1 MSIIKK
7 SKTFCV
13 VPFVSQMVDTSGTI
27 NLCCVAKDAVLKNRE
42 NYPFH
47 ILSENTHGHGSP
59 SGSLNEVWNSK
70 HMQIFR
76 KFMIDGE
83 KVPNCQGCYKLEE
96 LGKASTRQLMNAEWH
111 DKIGS
116 RGVRQRV
123 IEALKND
130 YKLPDSKPVYLD
142 LRLGNVC
149 NLKCRMCN
157 PYNSKAIGVEHNE
170 LLEEDFNYRMLYL
183 RAFGDTAEFM
193 KRMTNWYETD
203 IFWDQV
209 IELIPNLKKVYL
221 TGGEPT
227 LIKQNYKFLEKIIEH
242 NLQNDIEI
250 FFSINVT
257 NVTSK
262 FLDLTSKFKNVQIN
276 CSIDAIGKYNDYI
289 RKNSNWDE
297 IDTNFKKLCKIKN
310 LRLFITPTV
319 QVYNILHLHEILYY
333 VEECRKEFKK
343 NIEVDFLFLNH
354 PEFLDITILNDKI
367 KQICYDNL
375 NEYKI
380 KFNETYNTTFF
391 TKDSIDGLMNL
402 LKSERHQKYKF
413 LVPEFSRYTTALDAK
428 RNENFSS
435 IFPNLKDLICEE
447 FDVSFQ

>member
-1 MSIIKK
+1 MSIIRK

-13 VPFVSQMVDTSGTI
+13 VPFVSQTVDTTGTI
-27 NLCCVAKDAVLKNRE
+27 NLCCMARDDVLRDRE
-42 NYPFH
+42 DNTFH
-47 ILSENTHGHGSP
+47 ISKDKM
-59 SGSLNEVWNSK
+59 NEVWNSK

-76 KFMIDGE
+76 KFMIE
-83 KVPNCQGCYKLEE
+83 NKKLPNCQGCYKLEE
-96 LGKASTRQLMNAEWH
+96 LGKTSTRQLMNVEYNE
-111 DKIGS
+111 KLGS

-130 YKLPDSKPVYLD
+130 YELPDSKPVYLD
-142 LRLGNVC
+142 LRLGNIC

-157 PYNSKAIGVEHNE
+157 PYNSKAIGSEHSE
-170 LLEEDFNYRMLYL
+170 LLEKDFNYRMVYL
-183 RAFGDTAEFM
+183 RAYGNTAEFM
-193 KRMTNWYETD
+193 KTMTNWYETD
-203 IFWDQV
+203 HFWDQV

-227 LIKQNYKFLEKIIEH
+227 LIKQNYKFLEKIVEH

-262 FLDLTSKFKNVQIN
+262 FLDLINKFRSVQIN

-297 IDTNFKKLCKIKN
+297 VDINFKKLCKIKN
-310 LRLFITPTV
+310 LRLFVTPTV
-319 QVYNILHLHEILYY
+319 QVYNVLKLHEILYY
-333 VEECRKEFKK
+333 VEDYRNKFKK
-343 NIEVDFLFLNH
+343 NIEVDFLFLHH
-354 PEFLDITILNDKI
+354 PEFLDITILNKKI

-375 NEYKI
+375 NEYKT
-380 KFNETYNTTFF
+380 KFNATYSTTFF

-402 LKSERHQKYKF
+402 LKSGRHKKYKF
-413 LVPEFSRYTTALDAK
+413 LIQEFFRYNDSVDK
-428 RNENFSS
+428 VREESFDD
-435 IFPNLKDLICEE
+435 IFPDLDRLMKEDINEIT
-447 FDVSFQ
+447 

>member
-1 MSIIKK
+1 VSIIRK

-13 VPFVSQMVDTSGTI
+13 VPFVSQTVDTTGTI
-27 NLCCVAKDAVLKNRE
+27 NLCCMARDDVLRDRE
-42 NYPFH
+42 DNTFH
-47 ILSENTHGHGSP
+47 ISKDKM
-59 SGSLNEVWNSK
+59 NEVWNSK

-76 KFMIDGE
+76 KFMIE
-83 KVPNCQGCYKLEE
+83 NKKLPNCQGCYKLEE
-96 LGKASTRQLMNAEWH
+96 LGKTSTRQLMNVEYNE
-111 DKIGS
+111 KLGS

-130 YKLPDSKPVYLD
+130 YELPDSKPVYLD
-142 LRLGNVC
+142 LRLGNIC

-157 PYNSKAIGVEHNE
+157 PYNSKAIGSEHSE
-170 LLEEDFNYRMLYL
+170 LLEKDFNYRMVYL
-183 RAFGDTAEFM
+183 RAYGNTAEFM
-193 KRMTNWYETD
+193 KTMTNWYETD
-203 IFWDQV
+203 HFWDQV

-227 LIKQNYKFLEKIIEH
+227 LIKQNYKFLEKIVEH

-262 FLDLTSKFKNVQIN
+262 FLDLINKFRSVQIN

-297 IDTNFKKLCKIKN
+297 VDINFKKLCKIKN
-310 LRLFITPTV
+310 LRLFVTPTV
-319 QVYNILHLHEILYY
+319 QVYNVLKLHEILYY
-333 VEECRKEFKK
+333 VEDYRNKFKK
-343 NIEVDFLFLNH
+343 NIEVDFLFLHH
-354 PEFLDITILNDKI
+354 PEFLDITILNKKI

-375 NEYKI
+375 NEYKT
-380 KFNETYNTTFF
+380 KFNATYSTTFF

-402 LKSERHQKYKF
+402 LKSGRHKKYKF
-413 LVPEFSRYTTALDAK
+413 LIQEFFRYNDSVDK
-428 RNENFSS
+428 VREESFDD
-435 IFPNLKDLICEE
+435 IFPDLDRLMKEDINEIT
-447 FDVSFQ
+447 

>member
-1 MSIIKK
+1 VSIIRK

-27 NLCCVAKDAVLKNRE
+27 NLCCIATDSVLKDIDGKN
-42 NYPFH
+42 FH
-47 ILSENTHGHGSP
+47 VSKDKMN
-59 SGSLNEVWNSK
+59 NVWNSK

-76 KFMIDGE
+76 KFMIDG
-83 KVPNCQGCYKLEE
+83 KKLPNCQGCYKLEE
-96 LGKASTRQLMNAEWH
+96 LGKTSTRQLMNAEWN
-111 DKIGS
+111 DKLGS

-130 YKLPDSKPVYLD
+130 YQLDDSKPVYLD
-142 LRLGNVC
+142 LRLGNIC

-157 PYNSKAIGVEHNE
+157 PYNSKAIGSEHSE
-170 LLEEDFNYRMLYL
+170 LLENDFHYRMVYL
-183 RAFGDTAEFM
+183 RAYGNTAEFM
-193 KRMTNWYETD
+193 KTMTNWYETD
-203 IFWDQV
+203 FFWDQI
-209 IELIPNLKKVYL
+209 IELIPHLKKVYL

-242 NLQNDIEI
+242 NLQNEVEI

-262 FLDLTSKFKNVQIN
+262 FLDLISKFKSVQIN

-297 IDTNFKKLCKIKN
+297 VDTNFKKLCKIKN
-310 LRLFITPTV
+310 LRLFVTPTV

-333 VEECRKEFKK
+333 VEDYRNKFKK

-375 NEYKI
+375 NEYKT
-380 KFNETYNTTFF
+380 KFTETYNTTFF
-391 TKDSIDGLMNL
+391 TRDSIDGLMNL

-413 LVPEFSRYTTALDAK
+413 LIPEFFRYNDSIDNI
-428 RNENFSS
+428 REESFGS
-435 IFPNLKDLICEE
+435 IFPELEKLMREE
-447 FDVSFQ
+447 

>member
-310 LRLFITPTV
+310 LRLFVTPTV

-333 VEECRKEFKK
+333 VEDYRNKFKK

-375 NEYKI
+375 NEYKT
-380 KFNETYNTTFF
+380 KFTETYNTTFF
-391 TKDSIDGLMNL
+391 TRDSIDGLMNL

-413 LVPEFSRYTTALDAK
+413 LIPEFFRYNDSIDNI
-428 RNENFSS
+428 REESFGS
-435 IFPNLKDLICEE
+435 IFPELEKLMREE
-447 FDVSFQ
+447 

>member
-1 MSIIKK
+1 MSIIRK

-27 NLCCVAKDAVLKNRE
+27 NLCCVATDHALKDIDGKN
-42 NYPFH
+42 FH
-47 ILSENTHGHGSP
+47 VSKDKMN
-59 SGSLNEVWNSK
+59 NVWNSK
-70 HMQIFR
+70 HMQIYR
-76 KFMIDGE
+76 KYMMEG
-83 KVPNCQGCYKLEE
+83 KKLPNCQGCYKSEE
-96 LGKASTRQLMNAEWH
+96 LGKTSTRQLMNAEWK
-111 DKIGS
+111 DKLGS

-130 YKLPDSKPVYLD
+130 YQLDDSKPVYLD
-142 LRLGNVC
+142 LRLGNIC

-157 PYNSKAIGVEHNE
+157 PYNSTAISKEHFD
-170 LLEEDFNYRMLYL
+170 LIEDDFSYRMIYL
-183 RAFGDTAEFM
+183 RTHSNSAEFL
-193 KRMTNWYETD
+193 KRMSNWYESD
-203 IFWDQV
+203 FFWDQI

-227 LIKQNYKFLEKIIEH
+227 LIKQNYKFMEKIIEEGL
-242 NLQNDIEI
+242 NKEIEL

-257 NVTSK
+257 NVTEKFLNLISK
-262 FLDLTSKFKNVQIN
+262 FEKVQIN

-375 NEYKI
+375 NEYKT
-380 KFNETYNTTFF
+380 KFTDTYNTTFF
-391 TKDSIDGLMNL
+391 TRDSIDGLMNL

-413 LVPEFSRYTTALDAK
+413 LILEFFRYNDSIDNI
-428 RNENFSS
+428 REESFGS
-435 IFPNLKDLICEE
+435 IFPELEKLMREE
-447 FDVSFQ
+447 